1 MSDQAKLQNSDYHI
15 VPFCPSP
22 VQIIKPNKNFLMINK
37 PAGLLTIPGRHEEN
51 KDCMITRLQSH
62 HKSQTATVV
71 HRLDMATS
79 GIMVVA
85 LTKAAHRDI
94 SKQFELRQTN
104 KHYIAVVDGI
114 VKEDSGAI
122 DKPMIADWPN
132 RPKQKICYDDG
143 KKAITHW
150 TVLERDLKNNRTRL
164 QLKPITGRSHQLRL
178 HCLALG
184 HPILGCNLYNA
195 NDSEQKANRLLLHA
209 EQLTITDPKSNKPV
223 TAIADCPF

>member
-1 MSDQAKLQNSDYHI
+1 M
-15 VPFCPSP
+15 
-22 VQIIKPNKNFLMINK
+22 QIIKPNKNFLMVNK

-51 KDCMITRLQSH
+51 KDCLITRLQSH

-94 SKQFELRQTN
+94 SKQFELRQTD

-114 VKEDSGAI
+114 VDQDSGII

-132 RPKQKICYDDG
+132 RPKQKICYQDG
-143 KKAITHW
+143 KKAITEW
-150 TVLERDLKNNRTRL
+150 QVIDRDEINNRTRL
-164 QLKPITGRSHQLRL
+164 KLKPITGRSHQLRL
-178 HCLALG
+178 HCLELG
-184 HPILGCNLYNA
+184 HPILGCHLYQLNG
-195 NDSEQKANRLLLHA
+195 SENKANRLLLHA
-209 EQLTITDPKSNKPV
+209 EQLTIQDPKSGK
-223 TAIADCPF
+223 AITSIAPCPF

>member
-1 MSDQAKLQNSDYHI
+1 MSEQNYHI
-15 VPFCPSP
+15 VPFCPQP

-94 SKQFELRQTN
+94 SKQFELRQTD
-104 KHYIAVVDGI
+104 KHYIAIVDGI
-114 VKEDSGAI
+114 VEQDSGVI

-132 RPKQKICYDDG
+132 RPKQKICYEDG
-143 KKAITHW
+143 KKAITEWH
-150 TVLERDLKNNRTRL
+150 VLQRDVDSNRTRL
-164 QLKPITGRSHQLRL
+164 KLKPITGRSHQLRL
-178 HCLALG
+178 HCLELG
-184 HPILGCNLYNA
+184 HPILGCHLYHQNG
-195 NDSEQKANRLLLHA
+195 SENKASRLLLHA
-209 EQLTITDPKSNKPV
+209 EQLTINDPKNGEAV
-223 TAIADCPF
+223 TAVATCPF

>member
-1 MSDQAKLQNSDYHI
+1 MSEKSYHI
-15 VPFCPSP
+15 VPFCPQP
-22 VQIIKPNKNFLMINK
+22 VQIIKPNKNFLMVNK

-51 KDCMITRLQSH
+51 KDCLITRLQSH

-94 SKQFELRQTN
+94 SKQFELRQTD

-114 VKEDSGAI
+114 VDQDSGII

-132 RPKQKICYDDG
+132 RPKQKICYQDG
-143 KKAITHW
+143 KKAITEW
-150 TVLERDLKNNRTRL
+150 QVIDRDEINNRTRL
-164 QLKPITGRSHQLRL
+164 KLKPITGRSHQLRL
-178 HCLALG
+178 HCLELG
-184 HPILGCNLYNA
+184 HPILGCHLYQLNG
-195 NDSEQKANRLLLHA
+195 SENKANRLLLHA
-209 EQLTITDPKSNKPV
+209 EQLTIQDPKSGK
-223 TAIADCPF
+223 AITSIAPCPF